1 MLCSAVC
8 SSQIRGSE
16 YVEVDRFFPGPLQI
30 LPMTRARAK
39 GARNVTRLGMR
50 DQVEHTYM
58 STFSLA
64 TVYVTL
70 SGHANTS
77 YLNVQRNTYFFT
89 IYLWFHTMTHLQYT
103 LYCTISLLL

>member
-1 MLCSAVC
+1 
-8 SSQIRGSE
+8 
-16 YVEVDRFFPGPLQI
+16 
-30 LPMTRARAK
+30 MTTARAK
-39 GARNVTRLGMR
+39 CARNVTRLGMR

-77 YLNVQRNTYFFT
+77 YLNVQRNTHFFT
-89 IYLWFHTMTHLQYT
+89 FYLWFHTMTHLQYT
-103 LYCTISLLL
+103 LYYFYSTITVISNAVSDGMRECSKTLVFFSLLRGQK